1 MIVGVHADRWIDA
14 YLDHLRV
21 ERGLSRKTLEAYAG
35 DVARYQR
42 LLADDGAR
50 LEDADAAAIARTLAR
65 LTEAGLSA
73 RSQAR
78 FLSSL
83 RGLYK
88 HLVREGELTSDP
100 MLLVEGPKISRKL
113 PELLSA
119 DDVLR
124 LLAAP
129 PRDQLRGLR
138 DAAMLH
144 TLYASGL
151 RVSELVQLRRGDVDL
166 RAGFLSA
173 FGKGRKRR
181 IVPLGELA
189 QESVALYL
197 QRVRPEWARPNE
209 ARLFVTARGTGMTRQ
224 AFWKNLRRYARAA
237 GIEQRV
243 TPHML
248 RHSFATHLLEGGADL
263 RVVQALLGHADI
275 STTQVYTH
283 VSAEHLRSMH
293 RRYHPRGA

>member
-1 MIVGVHADRWIDA
+1 
-14 YLDHLRV
+14 
-21 ERGLSRKTLEAYAG
+21 
-35 DVARYQR
+35 
-42 LLADDGAR
+42 
-50 LEDADAAAIARTLAR
+50 
-65 LTEAGLSA
+65 
-73 RSQAR
+73 
-78 FLSSL
+78 
-83 RGLYK
+83 
-88 HLVREGELTSDP
+88 
-100 MLLVEGPKISRKL
+100 
-113 PELLSA
+113 LLSA
-119 DDVLR
+119 DEVLR

-129 PRDQLRGLR
+129 PRDELRGLR

-151 RVSELVQLRRGDVDL
+151 RVSELVQLRRNDVDL

-189 QESVALYL
+189 QESVATYL

-209 ARLFVTARGTGMTRQ
+209 ARLFVTARGSGMTRQ

-237 GIEQRV
+237 GIRQRV

-263 RVVQALLGHADI
+263 RVVQALLGHSDI